1 MDRLTWTDA
10 DIKAARRLWAVTTYA
25 LEEPEVLPF
34 HLREES
40 GDVRRA
46 RHFARVYPSVLPR
59 RAPKHAASEPDDEEP
74 SPAATIRRAT
84 TLQRVVVLGIAA
96 GVLLI
101 GFAAFR
107 GLTGG

>member
-1 MDRLTWTDA
+1 MSDRTEWTAA
-10 DIKAARRLWAVTTYA
+10 DVKAARREHAVATLGLADPVTLPWHLRDVTRDHLWR
-25 LEEPEVLPF
+25 PRPVLP
-34 HLREES
+34 
-40 GDVRRA
+40 A
-46 RHFARVYPSVLPR
+46 RS
-59 RAPKHAASEPDDEEP
+59 APKHLASEPDDEEP

>member
-1 MDRLTWTDA
+1 MERLTWTDT
-10 DIKAARRLWAVTTYA
+10 DVRAARRLWAVTTYA
-25 LEEPEVLPF
+25 LEEPEVLPLY
-34 HLREES
+34 LRDAS
-40 GDVRRA
+40 RDPHWRPRA
-46 RHFARVYPSVLPR
+46 LPR
-59 RAPKHAASEPDDEEP
+59 RVPKHLAPEPDDEEP
-74 SPAATIRRAT
+74 SPVATIRRAT